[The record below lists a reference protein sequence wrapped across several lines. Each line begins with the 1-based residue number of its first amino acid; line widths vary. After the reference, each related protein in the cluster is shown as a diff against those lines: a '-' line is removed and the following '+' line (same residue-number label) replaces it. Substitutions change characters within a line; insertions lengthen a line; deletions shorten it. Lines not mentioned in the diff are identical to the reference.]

1 MPPVGGARDK
11 SRRGGESGLREA
23 PPDPTTPAD
32 DHSPGARVA
41 AVAAYIDGRLAESL
55 EPDWQA
61 RWRSGLQAVD
71 GLSREL
77 NAKPFL
83 EATPDQR
90 VAVLTRMAAGEADPK
105 TAPERFFGE
114 LKGWTARGYFTSHIR
129 IHLDP
134 GKQGNVYQRGEFAGD
149 DAKQGRPRPGGRE
162 AEPV

>member
-1 MPPVGGARDK
+1 MTDAPKHPESLSRRDMIAATAAALVTPLLQGGAVSLQPVAGVPGKFLTAAEYALLD
-11 SRRGGESGLREA
+11 ELTELII
-23 PPDPTTPAD
+23 PAD
-32 DHSPGARVA
+32 DHSPGARAA

-61 RWRSGLQAVD
+61 RWRSGLRAVD

-105 TAPERFFGE
+105 RSEERRVGKECRSRWAP
-114 LKGWTARGYFTSHIR
+114 
-129 IHLDP
+129 
-134 GKQGNVYQRGEFAGD
+134 YQ
-149 DAKQGRPRPGGRE
+149 
-162 AEPV
+162 